1 MWQVEV
7 SLCYQLQTPGGGGL
21 IMTPLFMPGVVL
33 AGSLAQLNG
42 TEPL

>member
-7 SLCYQLQTPGGGGL
+7 SLCYQLHHGGL
-21 IMTPLFMPGVVL
+21 IMTPLFTPGVVL